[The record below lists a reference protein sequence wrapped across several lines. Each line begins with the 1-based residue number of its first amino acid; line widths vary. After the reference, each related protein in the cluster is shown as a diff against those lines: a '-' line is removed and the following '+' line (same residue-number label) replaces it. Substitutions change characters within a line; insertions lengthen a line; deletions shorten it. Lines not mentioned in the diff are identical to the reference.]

1 MMWRLRL
8 CVLVYTGLKVRAG
21 KIMVV
26 AGEEGG
32 GGSRYRYPDPDFT

>member
-1 MMWRLRL
+1 MMMWRLRL

-26 AGEEGG
+26 AGEEGRRG
-32 GGSRYRYPDPDFT
+32 QQVPLSRP